1 MKNISFLL
9 LSVFFFSFTSLAQE
23 ASDNNAK
30 DKKSNNNKK
39 ITRIFTFTAMTDIH
53 DENNFDIVL
62 DSPQL
67 GFDFSYN
74 RQEKGKMFSRGLS
87 LGWQPLATTNESIV
101 FDSLPGT
108 LKATNQMFHAHYTLR
123 FAIFRNSGFQPYIE
137 GIVGAKG
144 AALTS
149 SFNSDSNLHEDIKD
163 IPYFSTTWNYG
174 YAAGIRLRAT
184 DFIYVDVRYA
194 RIKSGDLKRITN
206 MSIDNIGD
214 INYDTD
220 VWKAPLGYLRA
231 GLTFSF

>member
-9 LSVFFFSFTSLAQE
+9 LSVFFFSLTSLGQD
-23 ASDNNAK
+23 SNDSSTKDN
-30 DKKSNNNKK
+30 KSRNHNKV
-39 ITRIFTFTAMTDIH
+39 TRIFTFAAMSDIH

-62 DSPQL
+62 NSPQL

-87 LGWQPLATTNESIV
+87 LGWQPIATTNESIV

-123 FAIFRNSGFQPYIE
+123 LAFFRNSGFQPYLE

-149 SFNSDSNLHEDIKD
+149 SFNSDSNSQEDIND
-163 IPYFSTTWNYG
+163 LPYFSATWNYG

-184 DFIYVDVRYA
+184 DFIYVDIRYA
-194 RIKSGDLKRITN
+194 RVQSGDLKRITN
-206 MSIDNIGD
+206 MSIDNTGD

-220 VWKAPLGYLRA
+220 LWKAPLGYLRA